1 MGASSMGIHSCQL
14 AFIRGSDPVWA
25 GWNNR
30 EWTLM
35 DANLRETYLCQL
47 VFIRGSNPVWA
58 GWNNREWTLMDANLR
73 ETYLCQLVFIRGCNQ
88 SGPVGITANGH

>member
-1 MGASSMGIHSCQL
+1 MDTDGRKFKGDPFVS
-14 AFIRGSDPVWA
+14 IRVYSWFHPVWA

-35 DANLRETYLCQL
+35 DANLRETHSCRFA
-47 VFIRGSNPVWA
+47 FIRGSNPVLA

-73 ETYLCQLVFIRGCNQ
+73 RTHSCRIRVHSWFQPSPGRLE
-88 SGPVGITANGH
+88 

>member
-1 MGASSMGIHSCQL
+1 MDTNGREFEEDHSCQL

-35 DANLRETYLCQL
+35 DANLRETLFVSIGVYSRFRPGLGRL
-47 VFIRGSNPVWA
+47 
-58 GWNNREWTLMDANLR
+58 E
-73 ETYLCQLVFIRGCNQ
+73 
-88 SGPVGITANGH
+88 

>member
-1 MGASSMGIHSCQL
+1 MDTNGREFEEDHSCRF

-35 DANLRETYLCQL
+35 DTNLRETHSCRFA
-47 VFIRGSNPVWA
+47 FIRGSNPVWA

-73 ETYLCQLVFIRGCNQ
+73 RTIRVDSRLFVVPTQ
-88 SGPVGITANGH
+88 SGPVG